1 MYKIKKGRR
10 DIDINKDLTL
20 LNKYMSKI
28 LLAFTLTAL
37 IIVVALL
44 GYYWRYQLQNTTPKI
59 TQEEITDTTL
69 KSILSR
75 GKIVVGTEAT
85 YPPME
90 YIDKNGN
97 FVGVDIDIAKEIAS
111 DLGVKVEFKNIV
123 WDKIFK
129 SLLQKKVDILLSS
142 ITILPERAKIMAF
155 SDPYFNAG
163 QVIVI
168 RKDEAAAIKGTEDL
182 HDKRLGVQKDT
193 TSDYTAQKYTDKV
206 MRYETYD
213 VAEKD
218 LLAGKLDAII
228 VDYTAGMGLIKGDS
242 NLEIVGEP
250 FTEEFYGVA
259 VRKEDRALLQRI
271 NQTIVRLKREG
282 KLKEIESKW
291 FLK

>member
-123 WDKIFK
+123 WTKFSK
-129 SLLQKKVDILLSS
+129 ACCKK
-142 ITILPERAKIMAF
+142 K
-155 SDPYFNAG
+155 
-163 QVIVI
+163 
-168 RKDEAAAIKGTEDL
+168 
-182 HDKRLGVQKDT
+182 
-193 TSDYTAQKYTDKV
+193 
-206 MRYETYD
+206 
-213 VAEKD
+213 
-218 LLAGKLDAII
+218 
-228 VDYTAGMGLIKGDS
+228 
-242 NLEIVGEP
+242 
-250 FTEEFYGVA
+250 
-259 VRKEDRALLQRI
+259 
-271 NQTIVRLKREG
+271 
-282 KLKEIESKW
+282 
-291 FLK
+291 